1 MKNKIALSLLFF
13 FLLISSNYYHSITIK
28 SYNFCSS
35 NGEFTYTLLPNKG
48 RNEHM
53 MKMAFDQWKKEN
65 KQRGEQAL
73 FRGFEKEYAK
83 FWKWYEYA
91 TSTYY
96 QYPCKKCNKN

>member
-1 MKNKIALSLLFF
+1 
-13 FLLISSNYYHSITIK
+13 
-28 SYNFCSS
+28 
-35 NGEFTYTLLPNKG
+35 
-48 RNEHM
+48 M